1 MTERADPWWQ
11 EKGDALART
20 LASTV
25 TSIRNGNAHR
35 RHVDRVLSHRVLYE
49 NGSDTRAPR
58 PGTEEQLDR
67 LASVLS
73 SQTLTV
79 NVVRSVVDT
88 ATALV
93 GARSRPKPSFLT
105 SGGTFSERDRTKR
118 ANRLLEAIFRDGKA
132 HEVALRA
139 FRDACVDDCGF
150 VRVHA
155 EDGRVCFERVDPLTV
170 AVSAVEGRN
179 EKPRSLYVVDIVDRA
194 TLKARFDVSARSSLA
209 RAIDDAPSV
218 SWDTGDPP
226 EWQDEGAGASD
237 VVRVFEAWRLPSGPD
252 EEDGRH
258 VIATETDVLVDEPWT
273 RSRFPI
279 VAFRWASRVSGF
291 WGYSLTE
298 EVAPLQRRISHTVT
312 RMAKALDR
320 VAVPRVFVQKGTTIP
335 TPRLDRTIGQ
345 IVEYVGEKPIID
357 VPPAIGPEWFQ
368 HLQWL
373 IQQAYDISGVSR
385 MSATAQKPAG
395 LASGE
400 ALREYNDLAADRA
413 MAVSRAWEA
422 FHVELAQAA
431 VDVLAADE
439 AEEAGEREYIATEGR
454 SEAMTLRWRDVA
466 IDRDAYVI
474 TAHPTSMLARDF
486 ASRKQQVEE
495 MVQAGL
501 IEVDSARRLLEL
513 PDLDRELDLANA
525 PRNVVEKTIDAMLR
539 DGVYIAPDPRHDLE
553 YAVRL
558 ATQTIA
564 LEELNGAS
572 PDDIGLELL
581 RQYAEAAREMLARA
595 QQQDAA
601 AQAAQAPAMPAA
613 PMAPD
618 AMPAAQG
625 VGGMVQ

>member
-1 MTERADPWWQ
+1 MAERSDPWWQ

-25 TSIRNGNAHR
+25 TSIRSGNAHR
-35 RHVDRVLSHRVLYE
+35 RHVDRVLSHRLLYE

-105 SGGTFSERDRTKR
+105 SGGTFAERDRTKR
-118 ANRLLEAIFRDGKA
+118 ANRLLEAIFRDGGA

-139 FRDACVDDCGF
+139 FRDACTDDCGF
-150 VRVHA
+150 VRVHS

-170 AVSAVEGRN
+170 CVSSVEGRN
-179 EKPRSLYVVDIVDRA
+179 ERPRSMYVVDIVDRE
-194 TLKARFDVSARSSLA
+194 TLKARFDVSKRSK
-209 RAIDDAPSV
+209 AIDDAPAV

-226 EWQDEGAGASD
+226 EWQDEGFGASD
-237 VVRVFEAWRLPSGPD
+237 VVRVYEAWRLPSGPG

-258 VIATETDVLVDEPWT
+258 VIATETAVLLDEPWK
-273 RSRFPI
+273 RMRFPI
-279 VAFRWASRVSGF
+279 VPFRWASRVSGF

-320 VAVPRVFVQKGTTIP
+320 VAVPRVFVQKGSTLGP
-335 TPRLDRTIGQ
+335 TPKFDRTIGQ
-345 IVEYVGEKPIID
+345 VVEYVGEKPIID
-357 VPPAIGPEWFQ
+357 VPSAIGPEWFQ

-373 IQQAYDISGVSR
+373 IQQAYDISGISR

-422 FHVELAQAA
+422 FHVALAQAT
-431 VDVLAADE
+431 VDVLCDDQEYGVA
-439 AEEAGEREYIATEGR
+439 EREYIA
-454 SEAMTLRWRDVA
+454 SESRTAAFGVRWKDVA
-466 IDRDAYVI
+466 MDRDQYVI

-501 IEVDSARRLLEL
+501 IEVESAKRLLEL

-525 PRNVVEKTIDAMLR
+525 ARNVVERTIDTMLR
-539 DGVYIAPDPRHDLE
+539 DNVYIAPDPRHDLE

-558 ATQTIA
+558 STQTIA
-564 LEELNGAS
+564 LEELSGAS

-581 RQYAEAAREMLARA
+581 RQYAEAARQML
-595 QQQDAA
+595 
-601 AQAAQAPAMPAA
+601 AQAAEHDAQAAAAAA
-613 PMAPD
+613 PPQMQQPVMSPD
-618 AMPAAQG
+618 ALPAAQG